1 MTREFFSIQRSVR
14 KKTMFFPDYRLE
26 YIFSYTA
33 HVRLPP
39 EIIGPAPDGV
49 RAYVYVTGG
58 EAHGPKVKG
67 TFTAGRAE
75 EVLVRKDGVVI
86 LDVGSTPLET
96 GDQALIYLPYTGMGD
111 LGADGYERFLRGELP
126 PRVSL
131 RGVPRFRTSYPSYLW
146 LNRLQCLN
154 VGEIETATGI
164 LQYDVYAT

>member
-1 MTREFFSIQRSVR
+1 M
-14 KKTMFFPDYRLE
+14 PNYRLE

-39 EIIGPAPDGV
+39 EIIGPVPDGI

-67 TFTAGRAE
+67 TFTPVRAE
-75 EVLVRKDGVVI
+75 GVLVRTDGIAI
-86 LDVGSTPLET
+86 LDVRGTLET
-96 GDQALIYLPYTGMGD
+96 DDGALIYLPYSGMGD
-111 LGADGYERFLRGELP
+111 LGPGGYEKFLRGELP

-131 RGVPRFRTSYPSYLW
+131 RGVPTFRTSHPSYLW

-154 VGEIETATGI
+154 VGDVETTTGI
-164 LQYDVYAT
+164 VRYDVYAT